1 MSCLKEWKPLEPQ
14 SPNPTSLVTL
24 RWQLNG
30 GTSEELLEERFW
42 LKLVASWSILDG
54 GVNREVFPPK
64 CLGFPFYK
72 HVLVFTCGLIYFPHF
87 HIAL

>member
-42 LKLVASWSILDG
+42 LKLVASWNILDG

-72 HVLVFTCGLIYFPHF
+72 HVWCLRVV
-87 HIAL
+87 